1 MKKRSLAAMA
11 VTMLI
16 AAASATTFV
25 APQMAYAQVSDA
37 KVPAQSTIA

>member
-25 APQMAYAQVSDA
+25 APQWRTP
-37 KVPAQSTIA
+37 K